1 MKKRSIKKV
10 LALGLA
16 GAMLCGMLT
25 ACGGANGS
33 SSAPSASS
41 EGQAEPA
48 APETEK
54 EKVVLWHLWTGVEAG
69 YLDDAVAAYNAQSDK
84 YYVEALSV
92 PDSQKIMVAIQSG
105 DGPDITDDF
114 TNNIGAYASKGIM
127 LPLDDYIA
135 KNNTDLSDIIP
146 STLEACKYE
155 GKTYALPAGMNL
167 MALFYNKTLLAEAGY
182 TEPPKT
188 MEEMYEMAVNTT
200 KLNPDGT
207 IDVMGYP
214 DFPSVY
220 YTDNFAAALGG
231 GWYDENGKP
240 ASPDNEGNLMAL
252 KYAVMYRENGV
263 ENAAKFG
270 SAGKYLDPT
279 DPSWLK
285 ADLPR
290 GRETGLAPT
299 STIPLRWMWITV
311 CTFIPYPEGHE
322 ELKGRGIASSSM
334 FYIPS
339 NSKNPDGAYDFL
351 TFICGPEGTMLQSV
365 SHGGFPSLLSQ
376 LESDEFVNG
385 SYNSDVFAELAA
397 SPNLF
402 ALPNVPQSTEYNTI
416 IKEEVE
422 LALNL
427 KQTPE
432 QALQNIYDKGSEL
445 FK

>member
-240 ASPDNEGNLMAL
+240 AEFTIKAIST
-252 KYAVMYRENGV
+252 RENEEIRNSCTYEVPVKGKPGV
-263 ENAAKFG
+263 FRNKVNTNEYIAKMI
-270 SAGKYLDPT
+270 SACVVE
-279 DPSWLK
+279 PSLFDI
-285 ADLPR
+285 DLQNSYGVSKP
-290 GRETGLAPT
+290 
-299 STIPLRWMWITV
+299 
-311 CTFIPYPEGHE
+311 E
-322 ELKGRGIASSSM
+322 ELIKEMID
-334 FYIPS
+334 
-339 NSKNPDGAYDFL
+339 NPAEYDDFA
-351 TFICGPEGTMLQSV
+351 V
-365 SHGGFPSLLSQ
+365 
-376 LESDEFVNG
+376 FVQ
-385 SYNSDVFAELAA
+385 SYNGFDISLSEKV
-397 SPNLF
+397 
-402 ALPNVPQSTEYNTI
+402 
-416 IKEEVE
+416 
-422 LALNL
+422 
-427 KQTPE
+427 E
-432 QALQNIYDKGSEL
+432 QAKNS
-445 FK
+445 